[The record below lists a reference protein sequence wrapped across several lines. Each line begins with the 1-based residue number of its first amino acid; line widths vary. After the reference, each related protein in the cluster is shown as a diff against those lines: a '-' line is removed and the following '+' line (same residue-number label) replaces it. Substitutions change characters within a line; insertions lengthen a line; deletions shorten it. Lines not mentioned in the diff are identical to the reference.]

1 VEEGFGAW
9 WSDHAVNVE
18 VSFSGGM
25 VKERVPIHTL
35 PFRKKRAH
43 RLTHNA
49 LQRSK
54 HSFSLPFL
62 LSCLSAWNLLST
74 PSFSGLLLL
83 LLSLLTPRVLFLPL
97 HRTNPLVHPTF

>member
-1 VEEGFGAW
+1 VEEGFGVW
-9 WSDHAVNVE
+9 WSDHADNVE

-62 LSCLSAWNLLST
+62 LSYLSA
-74 PSFSGLLLL
+74 
-83 LLSLLTPRVLFLPL
+83 
-97 HRTNPLVHPTF
+97 